1 MAKRKRNKFIPIRAT
16 EDEYNFIME
25 KLKAG
30 KKIYGTYTDFLVAF
44 FKNNTFTVNKID
56 NKDIIKLLT
65 ASSNNINQWTKG
77 VNVLNE
83 VSIED
88 IINLKKEVEKMK
100 VAVNEYGIAVYNSL
114 NERMVNKK

>member
-1 MAKRKRNKFIPIRAT
+1 MIKRNKKITIRAT
-16 EDEYNFIME
+16 EEEYNFFI
-25 KLKAG
+25 KVLQNG
-30 KKIYGTYTDFLVAF
+30 KEIYGTYTDFLVAF

>member
-1 MAKRKRNKFIPIRAT
+1 
-16 EDEYNFIME
+16 ME